1 MAELESFHL
10 TPRRLRLPIA
20 ALGRFVSE
28 QRLRRRF
35 ERDAARNHDGELL
48 GGLSRDGE
56 GCDDRELLGGIWRAD
71 RRIGCVV
78 SPRSAKRSTSI
89 SRSESPPGFCGRLGV
104 VALGSSTPAV
114 TR

>member
-1 MAELESFHL
+1 MAELESFH
-10 TPRRLRLPIA
+10 RRGGSDSQIA

-71 RRIGCVV
+71 RR
-78 SPRSAKRSTSI
+78 SA
-89 SRSESPPGFCGRLGV
+89 
-104 VALGSSTPAV
+104 AL
-114 TR
+114 